1 MEYRTGMIK
10 ILNTTPKGKKYTAKN
25 KIKVCLLASLIIF
38 AISIVPEIIKIGEI
52 YGFSNI
58 TASITSMSEFSNL
71 PTTISILEYI
81 VIMYMIRFIVFDSI
95 ILFILWI
102 SFKLKNTTYTILAT
116 SSILLIPIILT
127 QLKFEFANVISV
139 SQMLNVS
146 KILLSGQNLYW
157 LYLII
162 PIVLGGCFYK
172 SLCKN
177 FGK

>member
-1 MEYRTGMIK
+1 M
-10 ILNTTPKGKKYTAKN
+10 
-25 KIKVCLLASLIIF
+25 
-38 AISIVPEIIKIGEI
+38 
-52 YGFSNI
+52 
-58 TASITSMSEFSNL
+58 
-71 PTTISILEYI
+71 SILEYI

-162 PIVLGGCFYK
+162 PIVLGGFCYK

>member
-1 MEYRTGMIK
+1 MLFR
-10 ILNTTPKGKKYTAKN
+10 
-25 KIKVCLLASLIIF
+25 S
-38 AISIVPEIIKIGEI
+38 EI
-52 YGFSNI
+52 YGFSNV

-162 PIVLGGCFYK
+162 PIVLGGFCYK